1 MDPDPARVT
10 ILLLHAFPL
19 DARMWEAQREA
30 LAGREVVTPD
40 LPRLGASMAEWAS
53 AALELVTGRF
63 AAVGASMGGYCALE
77 IARQAP
83 ERLRG
88 LALVGA
94 RADADSPERREG
106 RAATIELIR
115 SAGAEA
121 LWEDMREKLFAPGA
135 DPAAVERARSLAL
148 EQSPDDLV
156 RAVEVIRDRAD
167 STDLVRSLDVPV
179 LVAVGEHDPYFPP
192 AEAQTLAA
200 DLRNGRLHVFRGCGH
215 LPSLEQPDEF
225 NRVLTEFLADAEA
238 DK

>member
-1 MDPDPARVT
+1 
-10 ILLLHAFPL
+10 
-19 DARMWEAQREA
+19 MWEAQGEA
-30 LAGREVVTPD
+30 LARREVVTPD
-40 LPRLGASMAEWAS
+40 LARLGESMSDWARGV
-53 AALELVTGRF
+53 LELVDGAF
-63 AAVGASMGGYCALE
+63 VAVGASMGGYCALE

-115 SAGAEA
+115 SRGQEA
-121 LWEDMREKLFAPGA
+121 LWEEMREKLFSPGA
-135 DPAAVERARSLAL
+135 EEAALERARSLAL

-156 RAVEVIRDRAD
+156 RAVAAIRDRPE
-167 STDLVRSLDVPV
+167 SSELVRALELPV
-179 LVAVGEHDPYFPP
+179 LVAVGDDDPYFPP

-215 LPSLEQPDEF
+215 LPSLERPDEF
-225 NRVLTEFLADAEA
+225 NRVLTEFLADIDAPE
-238 DK
+238 

>member
-1 MDPDPARVT
+1 VT

-19 DARMWEAQREA
+19 DSRMWEPQREA
-30 LAGREVVTPD
+30 LTGREVVAPD
-40 LPRLGASMAEWAS
+40 LARMGGSMPERARAV
-53 AALELVTGRF
+53 LEL
-63 AAVGASMGGYCALE
+63 AAGPVVALGASMGGYCALE

-88 LALVGA
+88 LILVGA

-115 SAGAEA
+115 SGGAEA
-121 LWEDMREKLFAPGA
+121 LWEEVREKLFAPGA

-156 RAVEVIRDRAD
+156 RDVEAIRDRVD
-167 STDLVRSLDVPV
+167 SSDLVRSLDVPV
-179 LVAVGEHDPYFPP
+179 LVAVGEQDPYFPP

-200 DLRNGRLHVFRGCGH
+200 DLRNGRLRVFPGCGH
-215 LPSLEQPDEF
+215 LVSMERPDEL

-238 DK
+238 GK